1 MQKMLISVPEPLAI
15 RLRSIIPPR
24 QRSQV
29 ISHLIE
35 KEIEKREKKLY
46 ECALEVEGD
55 KSLNREM
62 KRWET
67 QTLQDGLNHESW

>member
-1 MQKMLISVPEPLAI
+1 MQKMLISVPELLAI
-15 RLRSIIPPR
+15 RLRSIIPAR

-62 KRWET
+62 KQWET
-67 QTLQDGLNHESW
+67 QTLQDGLKHEPW